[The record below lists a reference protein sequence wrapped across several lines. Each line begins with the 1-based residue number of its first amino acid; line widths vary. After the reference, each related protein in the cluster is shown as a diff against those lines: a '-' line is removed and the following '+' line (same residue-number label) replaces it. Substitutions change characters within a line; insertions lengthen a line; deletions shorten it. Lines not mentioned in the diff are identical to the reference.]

1 MWENAWDGTNLGPK
15 RFELHGMRIHLI
27 AIGGSAMH
35 NFALALADAG
45 HHVTGSD
52 DQIFEPSRG
61 RLAAAGLLPKQ
72 EGWHPELLTSDID
85 AVILGMHARPDN
97 PELVRAQE
105 LGLTLQSYPE
115 FLRMATDAKKRMVV
129 AGSHGKTTVTSMIL
143 HAWRGAGEQTDL
155 MVGAQLEGFD
165 RMVHLDPATTWAV
178 IEGDEYL
185 SSPID
190 RRPKFLWYGP
200 HVTVITG
207 IAWDHV
213 NVFPTEESYIDQFRE
228 YLRTV
233 EPGGTVV
240 HCTEDR
246 LLADVV
252 RDVQPERPDI
262 RWVGYQTPSHFPTP
276 TGSLVAFDGQ
286 DPMPVALLGAHN
298 MQNLAAA
305 RASCQAMG
313 MSVADFDRHIAD
325 FTGAAKRLEVA
336 HEDGSFV
343 AFRDF
348 AHAPSKLRATQA
360 SVVGQ
365 FPDREVTA
373 VFELHT
379 FSSLNKAFIPQY
391 AGAMD
396 AVDHAVVYFDPAV
409 VAHKRLPALDADFV
423 AEAFGRRDL
432 EVLTTVDA
440 LEARLQRVPLEQ
452 HVLLLMSSGRF
463 GGADLI
469 PTRRPA
475 TSSQ

>member
-1 MWENAWDGTNLGPK
+1 
-15 RFELHGMRIHLI
+15 MRIHLI
-27 AIGGSAMH
+27 AVGGSAMH

-61 RLAAAGLLPKQ
+61 RLDAAGLLPDH
-72 EGWHPELLTSDID
+72 EGWDANRITSELDV
-85 AVILGMHARPDN
+85 VILGMHARTDN
-97 PELVRAQE
+97 PELRRAQE
-105 LGLTLQSYPE
+105 LGLTIQSYPE
-115 FLRMATDAKKRMVV
+115 FLRFATENKKRMVV

-143 HAWRGAGEQTDL
+143 HALNGAGMSTDL

-165 RMVHLDPATTWAV
+165 RMVDLNKNHEWAV

-200 HVTVITG
+200 HVTVLTG

-213 NVFPTEESYIDQFRE
+213 NVFPTEEDYIEQFRL

-240 HCTEDR
+240 HCEEDPT
-246 LLADVV
+246 LARVIAEM
-252 RDVQPERPDI
+252 RQERTDI
-262 RWVGYQTPSHFPTP
+262 RWIGYTTPDHTP
-276 TGSLVAFDGQ
+276 TTAGSQVTLPGAEAMDVS
-286 DPMPVALLGAHN
+286 LLGAHN

-305 RASCQAMG
+305 RACCEAMG
-313 MSVADFDRHIAD
+313 LAVTDFDRHIAN
-325 FTGAAKRLEVA
+325 FTGAARRLEVA
-336 HEDGSFV
+336 HEDSERNFI

-365 FPDREVTA
+365 YPSRSVTA

-391 AGAMD
+391 TAAMD
-396 AVDHAVVYFDPAV
+396 AVDHAIVYFDPAV
-409 VAHKRLPALDADFV
+409 VAHKRLPELD
-423 AEAFGRRDL
+423 EAFVKASFGRDTLEVITSVSDL
-432 EVLTTVDA
+432 ED
-440 LEARLQRVPLEQ
+440 RLDDVPRED
-452 HVLLLMSSGRF
+452 HVLLMMSSGRL
-463 GGADLI
+463 GGATFT
-469 PTRRPA
+469 PTPRRGP
-475 TSSQ
+475 SSQ